1 MSYNLTIGLETH
13 IELSTKTKMFCGC
26 STKFGAK
33 PNSQCCPVCLGLP
46 GGLPVLNKKVVEN
59 AIKAG
64 IATGCSINK
73 LSKLERKNYFYPDLA
88 KAYQISQR
96 YMPVCK
102 DGHIRLDSGKSIK
115 ITDIHIEEDAGKI
128 IYEDG
133 KILIDY
139 NRSGVPLIEIVT
151 APDFNNAQE
160 AVEYENKL
168 IKIMRHIG
176 ISDCRM
182 EEGSVRI
189 DINVSV
195 SKEDRLLG
203 TKVEIKNINS
213 LKNLKRA
220 IIFEKDRQVSILESL
235 GKVQM
240 ETRRFDEKT
249 GKTQAM
255 RQKENTSDY
264 RYFADPDLPPIKI
277 SEDWICEIKN
287 DMPIS
292 LEKKIKIYKE
302 KYNIPIKDAE
312 TILKY
317 NKAAYFFEEA
327 SKNVKNKTLVINFIL
342 GEVFNVLGSEKAKQ
356 DFNLKIGP
364 GDLERLALLVE
375 DGKIPFNL
383 ARTRLRNLIKTGE
396 LDLSFNLIKED
407 EIISIIKTVLKENL
421 DIINEYLKGK
431 TSAIEPLIGK
441 VIRYTSYEANPIKV
455 REIMIKLIDNTNTK
469 GKNIDKNRE

>member
-1 MSYNLTIGLETH
+1 MSYKLTIGLETH

-26 STKFGAK
+26 RTNFGAS

-46 GGLPVLNKKVVEN
+46 GSLPVLNIKVVEN
-59 AIKAG
+59 AVKAG

-73 LSKLERKNYFYPDLA
+73 LSRLDRKNYFYPDLA

-96 YMPVCK
+96 YMPICK
-102 DGHIRLDSGKSIK
+102 DGYIKLDSDKVVK

-128 IYEDG
+128 IYENG
-133 KILIDY
+133 NILIDY

-151 APDFNNAQE
+151 APDLSSAQE

-189 DINVSV
+189 DVNVSV
-195 SKEDRLLG
+195 SKEDGLLG

-220 IIFEKDRQVSILESL
+220 IDFEKDRQVSVLESL

-240 ETRRFDEKT
+240 ETRRFDEQT
-249 GKTQAM
+249 GKTQVM

-264 RYFADPDLPPIKI
+264 RYFADPDLPPISINEEWLCK
-277 SEDWICEIKN
+277 IKN
-287 DMPIS
+287 NMPIS
-292 LEKKIKIYKE
+292 LDKKIKIYKD
-302 KYNIPIKDAE
+302 KYNIPVKDAE

-317 NKAAYFFEEA
+317 NKAACFFEQA
-327 SKNVKNKTLVINFIL
+327 SENVKDKTIVLKFIL
-342 GEVFNVLGSEKAKQ
+342 GEVFSVLGSEKAKQ
-356 DFNLKIGP
+356 DFNIKISP
-364 GDLERLALLVE
+364 RDLERLALLVE
-375 DGKIPFNL
+375 DGKITFNL
-383 ARTRLRNLIKTGE
+383 ARTRLRNLIKTGK
-396 LDLSFNLIKED
+396 LDLSFNFIKED
-407 EIISIIKTVLKENL
+407 ELISIIEKVLEENI
-421 DIINEYLKGK
+421 DIVNEYLKGK
-431 TSAIEPLIGK
+431 KLAIEPLIGK
-441 VIRYTSYEANPIKV
+441 SIQRTLYEADPIKV
-455 REIMIKLIDNTNTK
+455 REIIVCLIDNINTK
-469 GKNIDKNRE
+469 SKNIDKNRE